1 MTIIERVKSVVHS
14 DVDLCSTGTASIEK
28 MIAMAYWMGREEA
41 ARQVSDMYNAHLA
54 EQRKRAEKCRYR
66 YMAEAVV
73 GDERFL
79 YCPDYSGEMTET
91 FGSDPADI

>member
-41 ARQVSDMYNAHLA
+41 ARQVSDMYSKHIA
-54 EQRKRAEKCRYR
+54 EQRERAEKCRYR
-66 YMAEAVV
+66 HMAEAVV
-73 GDERFL
+73 GNERFL
-79 YCPDYSGEMTET
+79 YCSDYAGDMTGT